1 MCQKNTLRQKSGGPL
16 VLIIGPDM
24 ERLNLRNVK
33 GFLTG
38 EFSGYPAAKNLIPII
53 AFIARHNQRGLLE

>member
-1 MCQKNTLRQKSGGPL
+1 M
-16 VLIIGPDM
+16 LILGPDIEKM
-24 ERLNLRNVK
+24 YLRNMK

-53 AFIARHNQRGLLE
+53 AFNSQHN